1 MPSETEIIIAF
12 TFKRSGKAE
21 LDFSEMY
28 LTLSMDLKWFT
39 PDDAKKFLNDA
50 LKQKLLLK
58 KDKALH
64 PGFEIDKINVPLGF
78 HPAGMS
84 FDKEEKE
91 TIKINIL
98 DEIMEEIAELTKIK
112 KEEIYEKIKKI
123 EQEKNINS
131 NVAALLVGKEFDIN
145 LEKFYNKIEEKLVN
159 A

>member
-1 MPSETEIIIAF
+1 MPSETEIVIAF

-28 LTLSMDLKWFT
+28 LTLSMGLKWFT
-39 PDDAKKFLNDA
+39 PDDAKKFVNNA

-58 KDKALH
+58 KDGALR

-78 HPAGMS
+78 HPAGIPI
-84 FDKEEKE
+84 DKEEKE
-91 TIKINIL
+91 PIKLSIL
-98 DEIMEEIAELTKIK
+98 DEIMEEIAAVAKIK

-131 NVAALLVGKEFDIN
+131 NVAALMVGKEFDIN
-145 LEKFYNKIEEKLVN
+145 LEKFYEKIEKEFN
-159 A
+159 